1 MGAKPKQS
9 DYKPSQAEITNTK
22 VAVAQREKF
31 VEKYDPILLEQAT
44 AAATEDLGS
53 YAAGKKQADTYQVLG
68 KPSMAAARSV
78 DYAADL
84 ATAASD
90 QILRGRAAGEQTK
103 ANRSLS
109 TLASAQGQQ
118 MDATTGIGA
127 LARLGNAGTLASA
140 ERKLL
145 NRQAN
150 LDAGALLAGSLY
162 QTGKTN
168 KAAGGGFFGQ
178 GLDRSTGLPK
188 GTSPDAENPGPTFG
202 DRFMG
207 GLFG

>member
-1 MGAKPKQS
+1 MAAKPKKQ

-22 VAVAQREKF
+22 VAVAQRERF
-31 VEKYDPILLEQAT
+31 VNKYDPILLEQAET
-44 AAATEDLGS
+44 AATEDLGS

-68 KPSMAAARSV
+68 KPSMAAARSI

-90 QILRGRAAGEQTK
+90 QILRGRAAGEATK

-118 MDATTGIGA
+118 MDATTGIGS

-150 LDAGALLAGSLY
+150 IDAGAMLAGSAY

-168 KAAGGGFFGQ
+168 LASGNTFFGGAKTDPVTGKTTEAVNRTDQ
-178 GLDRSTGLPK
+178 WWDRFETGLL
-188 GTSPDAENPGPTFG
+188 G
-202 DRFMG
+202 
-207 GLFG
+207 

>member
-1 MGAKPKQS
+1 MAAKPKKA

-22 VAVAQREKF
+22 VAVAQRERF
-31 VEKYDPILLEQAT
+31 VNKYDPILVEQAKT
-44 AAATEDLGS
+44 AATEDLGS

-68 KPSMAAARSV
+68 KPSMAAARSI

-118 MDATTGIGA
+118 MDATTGIGN
-127 LARLGNAGTLASA
+127 LARLGNAATLQSA

-150 LDAGALLAGSLY
+150 IDAGVVLGGALY
-162 QTGKTN
+162 QTGKANLASGNT
-168 KAAGGGFFGQ
+168 FFGGAKTDPVTGKTTEAVNRTDQ
-178 GLDRSTGLPK
+178 WWDRFETGLL
-188 GTSPDAENPGPTFG
+188 G
-202 DRFMG
+202 
-207 GLFG
+207 

>member
-1 MGAKPKQS
+1 MAAKPKKQ

-22 VAVAQREKF
+22 VAVAQRERF
-31 VEKYDPILLEQAT
+31 VTKYDPILLEQAKT
-44 AAATEDLGS
+44 AATEDLGN

-68 KPSMAAARSV
+68 KPSMVAARSI

-90 QILRGRAAGEQTK
+90 QILKGRAAGEATK

-127 LARLGNAGTLASA
+127 LARLSNAGTLESA

-150 LDAGALLAGSLY
+150 IEGGAMLAQAGYTQGQNNLA
-162 QTGKTN
+162 TGNTFFGGAKTVDGVTT
-168 KAAGGGFFGQ
+168 KAVNRTDGFF
-178 GLDRSTGLPK
+178 DRLGE
-188 GTSPDAENPGPTFG
+188 GIFG
-202 DRFMG
+202 
-207 GLFG
+207 

>member
-1 MGAKPKQS
+1 MAAKPKKQ

-22 VAVAQREKF
+22 VAVAQRERF
-31 VEKYDPILLEQAT
+31 VNKYDPILLEQAET
-44 AAATEDLGS
+44 AATEDLGS

-68 KPSMAAARSV
+68 KPSMAAARSI

-90 QILRGRAAGEQTK
+90 QILRGRAAGEATK

-118 MDATTGIGA
+118 MDATTGIA
-127 LARLGNAGTLASA
+127 NLARLGNAGTLASA

-150 LDAGALLAGSLY
+150 IEGGAMFAQAGYTQGKKNLA
-162 QTGKTN
+162 TGNTFFGGAKTVDGVTTEAVN
-168 KAAGGGFFGQ
+168 RTDGFF
-178 GLDRSTGLPK
+178 DRL
-188 GTSPDAENPGPTFG
+188 E
-202 DRFMG
+202 G

>member
-118 MDATTGIGA
+118 MDATTGIGS

-150 LDAGALLAGSLY
+150 IEGGAALGQALYTQGQKNLATGN
-162 QTGKTN
+162 TFFGGAKTVDGKTT
-168 KAAGGGFFGQ
+168 KAVNRTDGFFNRLG
-178 GLDRSTGLPK
+178 
-188 GTSPDAENPGPTFG
+188 E
-202 DRFMG
+202 